1 MPSMTVKL
9 LPIAQDDV
17 GQALAYIAADNP
29 DAADALL
36 EDILKKLAQAAEF
49 PASGAEIVVG
59 KRVVRKYYRLCA
71 HPYNIFYRIMGD
83 AVLVM
88 RVLHER
94 MDLKGRL

>member
-9 LPIAQDDV
+9 LPIARDDV
-17 GQALAYIAADNP
+17 DQALAYIAADNP

-36 EDILKKLAQAAEF
+36 EDMLKKLAQAAEF
-49 PASGAEIVVG
+49 PGSGAEIVVG
-59 KRVVRKYYRLCA
+59 KRVVRKYHRLCA
-71 HPYNIFYRIMGD
+71 HPCNILYRIMGD

-88 RVLHER
+88 RVLRER

>member
-17 GQALAYIAADNP
+17 DQALAYIAADNP

-49 PASGAEIVVG
+49 PGSGAEIVVG

-71 HPYNIFYRIMGD
+71 HPYNIFCRIMGD